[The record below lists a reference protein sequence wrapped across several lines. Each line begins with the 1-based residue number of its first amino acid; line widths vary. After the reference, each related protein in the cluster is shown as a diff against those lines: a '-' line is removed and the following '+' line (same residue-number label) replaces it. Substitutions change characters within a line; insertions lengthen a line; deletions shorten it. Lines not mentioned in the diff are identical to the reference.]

1 MIISNQLEP
10 MIADKDIICY
20 KVIKKDL
27 QIKYGSE
34 KWEFNKVFHMDIET
48 RNGDEVIYVD
58 KAFFSYNTI
67 KDAFASEHDTR
78 YPHVIV
84 ECTIPQF
91 TRFYEGRD
99 NCSDIQGYA
108 SETLI
113 VNRII
118 PQEEAFPDIDFENF
132 PYKVGQTIEITDDV
146 LEPRQEIIEHVYPI
160 EDIEGNKYLSI
171 MTNQCLSIFCNM
183 SYLVTMEGKYE
194 APLTL
199 FLSHDYIREKPIR
212 FTNPAINIIAKGS
225 N

>member
-1 MIISNQLEP
+1 
-10 MIADKDIICY
+10 IADKDIICY

-27 QIKYGSE
+27 QINYGSE
-34 KWEFNKVFHMDIET
+34 KWEFNKAFHMDIET
-48 RNGDEVIYVD
+48 KNGDEVIYVN
-58 KAFFSYNTI
+58 KAFFAYKTI
-67 KDAFASEHDTR
+67 KDAFVSEHEIR

-99 NCSDIQGYA
+99 NCSDTQGYA

-132 PYKVGQTIEITDDV
+132 LYKVGQTIEITDDV
-146 LEPRQEIIEHVYPI
+146 LKPRQETIEHVYPI

-171 MTNQCLSIFCNM
+171 MTNQCLSIFGNM
-183 SYLVTMEGKYE
+183 RYTVTMEGQYE
-194 APLTL
+194 APFTL
-199 FLSHDYIREKPIR
+199 YLSNDYIKEKPIR
-212 FTNPAINIIAKGS
+212 FTNPAIKIIS
-225 N
+225 

>member
-27 QIKYGSE
+27 QINYGSE
-34 KWEFNKVFHMDIET
+34 KWEFNKAFHIDIET
-48 RNGDEVIYVD
+48 KNGDEVIYVN
-58 KAFFSYNTI
+58 KAFFAYKTI
-67 KDAFASEHDTR
+67 KDAFASEHEIR
-78 YPHVIV
+78 YPHIIV

-99 NCSDIQGYA
+99 NCSNLQGYA

-118 PQEEAFPDIDFENF
+118 PQEEAFPDIDFENL

-146 LEPRQEIIEHVYPI
+146 LEPRQETIEHVYPI
-160 EDIEGNKYLSI
+160 EDIDGSKYLSI
-171 MTNQCLSIFCNM
+171 MTNQCVSIFCNIC
-183 SYLVTMEGKYE
+183 YIVNMEGQYIS
-194 APLTL
+194 PLTV
-199 FLSHDYIREKPIR
+199 FTTNDYIRENPIR
-212 FTNPAINIIAKGS
+212 FTNPAIKIIS
-225 N
+225 

>member
-1 MIISNQLEP
+1 MIISNQPEP

-27 QIKYGSE
+27 QIKYGSV
-34 KWEFNKVFHMDIET
+34 KWEFNKAFHMDIET

-78 YPHVIV
+78 YPHAIV

-160 EDIEGNKYLSI
+160 EDIEGNKHLSI

-199 FLSHDYIREKPIR
+199 YLSHDYIREEPIR